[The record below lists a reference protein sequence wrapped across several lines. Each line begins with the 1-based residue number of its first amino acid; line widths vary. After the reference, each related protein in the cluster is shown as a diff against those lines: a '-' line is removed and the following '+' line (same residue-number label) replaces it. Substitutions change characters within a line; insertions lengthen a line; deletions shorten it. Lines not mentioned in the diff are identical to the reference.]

1 MPNSG
6 FSPLIRTHWLRNQLD
21 LVLLYIV
28 QNAFPLGG
36 LFIYNLQSQH
46 IFKVLLPDSEIV
58 SYVLER
64 GAMSAFSRMWLR
76 LLYYNVVLC

>member
-21 LVLLYIV
+21 LVLLQIL

-36 LFIYNLQSQH
+36 LFIYNVQCQQHTQS
-46 IFKVLLPDSEIV
+46 IITRLRDSF
-58 SYVLER
+58 LGFGKR
-64 GAMSAFSRMWLR
+64 GRESFF
-76 LLYYNVVLC
+76 